1 MNRSLRP
8 LCLLAIFA
16 CLALADCGGSSGMSK
31 GAHELETAP
40 AQTALP
46 GICQELMNA
55 LPADSVMWGHFF
67 SERGVFVDE
76 GGAVMNKRE
85 LLRGMG
91 PFPPGFAGAI
101 RVQNPRVTDFG
112 NVAVIVFDADESE
125 TVYGQHLNVKY
136 LSTYTWIKEG
146 GKWRIIAAQ
155 TQVRAQDPAPTPISG
170 ARLEA
175 YTGMYELSAQRR
187 YFVDTRGNT
196 LLGGTDDKDLKPL
209 IPVGE
214 NVFVRSG
221 DSLAQLIIF
230 PIGPNG
236 TVTRMIQRRK
246 FADLVWN
253 KVRRQ

>member
-1 MNRSLRP
+1 
-8 LCLLAIFA
+8 
-16 CLALADCGGSSGMSK
+16 
-31 GAHELETAP
+31 
-40 AQTALP
+40 
-46 GICQELMNA
+46 
-55 LPADSVMWGHFF
+55 
-67 SERGVFVDE
+67 
-76 GGAVMNKRE
+76 
-85 LLRGMG
+85 
-91 PFPPGFAGAI
+91 
-101 RVQNPRVTDFG
+101 
-112 NVAVIVFDADESE
+112 VAVIVFDADESE
-125 TVYGQHLNVKY
+125 TVYGQHLSVKY